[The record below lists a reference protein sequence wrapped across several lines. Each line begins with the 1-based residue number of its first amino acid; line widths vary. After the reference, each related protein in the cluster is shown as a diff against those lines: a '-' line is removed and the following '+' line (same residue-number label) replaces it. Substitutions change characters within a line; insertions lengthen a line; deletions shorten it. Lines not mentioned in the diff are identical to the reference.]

1 MFLLGM
7 TPEDLLAE
15 LPEGTDLTSARR
27 MIARVIAD
35 GGEPFG
41 GKRPIPRK
49 VTDVVRARGVWR
61 RPRVV
66 ERAVSEVDG
75 FVKYLLEYD
84 DGAFAEAVRIPLD
97 KPGRFSVCL
106 SSQVGCAMQC
116 AFCATGKLGL
126 SRNLKAHEIV
136 AAFLVVR
143 GDLAGDERITGAVF
157 MGQGEPFH
165 NYDEVIQ
172 AAKVLSDPCGGQISQ
187 KAITISTVGLVPKIR
202 RFTDEGHKFRLIV
215 SLTSADDEDRRA
227 LLPIAGDRWKMSE
240 LKDALKA
247 HAEKTEEPVTV
258 AWVLMGGVNDT
269 ADEVERLRARFAGV
283 PLRLNLIDVNSEDFR
298 RSTDEERGL
307 FLDALQRAQIPFVR
321 RYSGGSDKDAACGML
336 ANTRHVASVK

>member
-7 TPEDLLAE
+7 CPEDLLAE
-15 LPEGTDLTSARR
+15 LPEGTELTSARR
-27 MIARVIAD
+27 MIARVVAD

-41 GKRPIPRK
+41 GKRPIPRT
-49 VTDVVRARGVWR
+49 VTDVVRARGQWN

-66 ERAVSEVDG
+66 ERAESKVDG

-84 DGAFAEAVRIPLD
+84 DGSFAEAVRIPLE
-97 KPGRFSVCL
+97 KEGCFSVCL
-106 SSQVGCAMQC
+106 SSQVGCAMAC

-126 SRNLKAHEIV
+126 ARNLKAHEIV

-143 GDLAGDERITGAVF
+143 EDLDEDQRITGAVF

-215 SLTSADDEDRRA
+215 SLTSADDDRRKT
-227 LLPIAGDRWKMSE
+227 LLPIAGERWPIAE

-247 HAEKTEEPVTV
+247 HAEKTNEAVTV
-258 AWVLMGGVNDT
+258 AWVLMGGVNDS
-269 ADEVERLRARFAGV
+269 AKEVETLRARFAGV
-283 PLRLNLIDVNSEDFR
+283 PLRLNLIDVNSSEFR
-298 RSTDEERGL
+298 RSTDDERSR

-336 ANTRHVASVK
+336 ANTRHVASDE